1 MKFDTELIKWASDTQ
16 KKYLEAVNK
25 YGSIRSAAKELGV
38 HHSTIQ
44 KSLHRLKEKAALQNY
59 QPSLGM
65 TIEVPSPY
73 IVKGNS
79 IRVDEAGKPLG
90 GWIKTQLDQG
100 LYKEYIRGIIEGV
113 SAELPRLA
121 PIDGPEQFDK
131 DLCNLFTMTDS
142 HVGML
147 AWKEEGGESWDLSIA
162 EQVLTACFE
171 RMVWSSPKAGTAVI
185 AQLGDFLHSDGLLPV
200 TPTHGHVLDQAARY
214 GDMVKA
220 AIRILRRL
228 VDFALTWHE
237 KVILVVAE
245 GNHDMASSVWMR
257 NLFAVLYEYE
267 DRIQVIDTELPYYVY
282 QHGSTL
288 LGFHHGHIK
297 KPADLP
303 SLFAAQYPELWGKTR
318 RRYAHCGHRHH
329 YEEKEYAG
337 MTVVQHSTLA
347 ARDAYAA
354 RGGWFS
360 ERQVRAMTYHAEEGL
375 VAMNVVTPSMVYKE
389 VA

>member
-1 MKFDTELIKWASDTQ
+1 MFDKNLKKWATPIQ
-16 KKYLEAVNK
+16 EEYLDAANK
-25 YGSIRSAAKELGV
+25 YGSVRSAARELGV
-38 HHSTIQ
+38 HHSTVQ
-44 KSLHRLKEKAALQNY
+44 RSLDRLKVKAAMQNY

-65 TIEVPSPY
+65 NLEVPAPY

-79 IRVDEAGKPLG
+79 VRIDAAGNVAG
-90 GWIKTQLDQG
+90 GWVKTQLDPDLHKQ
-100 LYKEYIRGIIEGV
+100 YIQGIIDGV
-113 SAELPRLA
+113 AEDLPRLA
-121 PIDGPEQFDK
+121 PIDGPDRVEK
-131 DLCNLFTMTDS
+131 DLCNLFTLTDS

-147 AWKEEGGESWDLSIA
+147 AWKEEGGADWNLDIA
-162 EQVLTACFE
+162 EMVLTRCFE

-245 GNHDMASSVWMR
+245 GNHDMASSIWLR
-257 NLFAVLYEYE
+257 NLFAALYEYE
-267 DRIQVIDTELPYYVY
+267 DRVQVIDTELPYYVY
-282 QHGSTL
+282 QHGETM

-303 SLFAAQYPELWGKTR
+303 TLFAAQYPKLWGQSTKR
-318 RRYAHCGHRHH
+318 IAHCGHRHH
-329 YEEKEYAG
+329 YEEKEYSG
-337 MTVVQHSTLA
+337 MTVVQHSTLT

-360 ERQVRAMTYHAEEGL
+360 ERQVRAMTYHAKEGL
-375 VAMNVVTPSMVYKE
+375 VAMNVVTPSMVME
-389 VA
+389 EAA